1 MLDKLTIED
10 IKNEE
15 QKNLA
20 IIIGI
25 DAYIKLVKN
34 YGGTNIYILKSDSL
48 IKDIRDKKIRSEF
61 NGYNYRYLA
70 NKYNLTDR
78 AIREIVDCRQLEGQI
93 SFDLK

>member
-25 DAYIKLVKN
+25 DAYINLVKN

-48 IKDIRDKKIRSEF
+48 IKDIMDKKIRSEF

>member
-25 DAYIKLVKN
+25 DAYINLVKN

-70 NKYNLTDR
+70 KKYNLTDG

>member
-25 DAYIKLVKN
+25 DAYINLVKN

-61 NGYNYRYLA
+61 NGYN
-70 NKYNLTDR
+70 
-78 AIREIVDCRQLEGQI
+78 C
-93 SFDLK
+93 

>member
-25 DAYIKLVKN
+25 DAYINLVKN
-34 YGGTNIYILKSDSL
+34 YGRTNIYILKSDSL

-70 NKYNLTDR
+70 KKYNLTDR
-78 AIREIVDCRQLEGQI
+78 AIREIVNSDYIDGQI